1 MTSDAHVNQYNSSY
15 RKPNLALLP
24 LGTANALFHS
34 LHRTPPSLDAV
45 KSAQIKPAEPSL
57 YIQGLRTL
65 FHGTP
70 QSLPIF
76 QARFSPGARIL
87 IDEGK
92 TTVPL
97 KDNTLY
103 GAVVASYG
111 LHSTLV
117 ADSDTTEYRKHGA
130 ARFGIVAKDLLFP
143 EGGQMP
149 HAYKASV
156 TLDGKAV
163 ERQEHGYILAA
174 LVSNLEKTFTISPDS
189 IPLDGKLRVLDFG
202 PMSGGEIMGIMK
214 GAYDAGK
221 HIAMP
226 EVGYRVVD
234 DIKIL
239 FKETGDD
246 FKWRRCCIDGLIVAV
261 EEGGWMEVR
270 MFPSSQG
277 VLDVVLGGD

>member
-1 MTSDAHVNQYNSSY
+1 MTPDAHVNQYSSSY
-15 RKPNLALLP
+15 RKPNLVLLP

-34 LHRTPPSLDAV
+34 LHRTPPLPDKVA
-45 KSAQIKPAEPSL
+45 SAQTKLTEPSL

-70 QSLPIF
+70 HSLPIF

-87 IDEGK
+87 TDEGK

-97 KDNTLY
+97 KHDTVY

-117 ADSDTTEYRKHGA
+117 ADSDTTEYRKYGA
-130 ARFGIVAKDLLFP
+130 ARFGLVARDLLFP

-149 HAYKASV
+149 HAYKALV
-156 TLDGKAV
+156 TLDGKEV
-163 ERQEHGYILAA
+163 ERQEHGYILAT

-202 PMSGGEIMGIMK
+202 PMSGGDIMGIMK

-226 EVGYRVVD
+226 EVAYRVVD
-234 DIKIL
+234 EIKIL
-239 FKETGDD
+239 FKEAGDD
-246 FKWRRCCIDGLIVAV
+246 FKWRRCCIDGLIVGV

-277 VLDVVLGGD
+277 VLNVVLGGD